1 MSMSAGFEN
10 QQVVNTFNLFID
22 SERASIVGDANSKGD
37 ELSIQFEG
45 STIIAGD
52 GELIRLT
59 LTNFDMFNN
68 FYQIDRHCS
77 EFNVKINA
85 LTATTPRLPHKNY
98 GTPADI
104 VFEFGKII
112 ADAVLAANVPTT
124 VTHIQIVDIQNVVE
138 DFGSPAVFPTGY
150 LAAHASLAVKFL
162 PTALNKIP
170 LGGTS
175 NKLLDITFECRSDD
189 ITPVA
194 HSLTSLK
201 ITTRQDKGDTYV
213 ILGGERH
220 DDPYADAQLTQSGS
234 SLKVTL
240 TGGTL
245 TTGQFRVQGYF
256 PIQRMAEP
264 FVYLRCNLSQTGGL
278 ETAGLSTD
286 LITKST
292 NNSDITVSNI
302 LGKFRRDTEFIS
314 YTSFG
319 DNEFFINLQQRKLS
333 SMKLTLTDSKGRA
346 IGQPTNGGTGAG
358 LQTGIDTFASTKQD
372 TLGNL
377 NFSAT
382 IRVDIIHMNTI
393 SKLETAPL
401 PLAFPARKAQNQV
414 LTFQNFGMPKNGV

>member
-1 MSMSAGFEN
+1 MSEGRFEN

-37 ELSIQFEG
+37 ELMIHFEG
-45 STIIAGD
+45 STIVAGD

-77 EFNVKINA
+77 EFRIKINNLA
-85 LTATTPRLPHKNY
+85 ATDPRLPHKNY
-98 GTPADI
+98 ATPADV
-104 VFEFGKII
+104 VFEFAKLVSEAI
-112 ADAVLAANVPTT
+112 VTANVGGLITN
-124 VTHIQIVDIQNVVE
+124 VKVVDIKNVVE
-138 DFGSPAVFPTGY
+138 DYGATPVFPTGY
-150 LAAHASLAVKFL
+150 VAAGTNAVSFL
-162 PTALNKIP
+162 PTGLTKVPI
-170 LGGTS
+170 GGTG
-175 NKLLDITFECRSDD
+175 NKLLDITFECRDAAGDVS
-189 ITPVA
+189 
-194 HSLTSLK
+194 HNLTSLN
-201 ITTRQDKGDTYV
+201 ILTRQDKGDTYC

-234 SLKVTL
+234 SLKTTL
-240 TGGTL
+240 TL
-245 TTGQFRVQGYF
+245 SNRGQFRIQGYF
-256 PIQRMAEP
+256 PIQRTAEP

-314 YTSFG
+314 YSSTG
-319 DNEFFINLQQRKLS
+319 DDEFFINLQQRKLS

-346 IGQPTNGGTGAG
+346 IGQPTNGGTSAG
-358 LQTGIDTFASTKQD
+358 LQSGIDTFVSTKQD

-393 SKLETAPL
+393 AKLETAPL
-401 PLAFPARKAQNQV
+401 PLPLPARKAQQQV
-414 LTFQNFGMPKNGV
+414 LMFQNFGMPKNGV

>member
-1 MSMSAGFEN
+1 MSDGRFEN

-37 ELSIQFEG
+37 ELMIHFEG
-45 STIIAGD
+45 STIVAGD

-77 EFNVKINA
+77 EFRIKINA
-85 LTATTPRLPHKNY
+85 LAATDPRLPHKNY
-98 GTPADI
+98 ATPADV
-104 VFEFGKII
+104 VFEFAKLVSEAI
-112 ADAVLAANVPTT
+112 LTANVGGLITN
-124 VTHIQIVDIQNVVE
+124 VKVVDIKNVVE
-138 DFGSPAVFPTGY
+138 DDTAVFPTGY
-150 LAAHASLAVKFL
+150 VSAGTSAVSLL
-162 PTALNKIP
+162 PPALTKVPI
-170 LGGTS
+170 GGTG
-175 NKLLDITFECRSDD
+175 NKLLDITFECR
-189 ITPVA
+189 TATAATA
-194 HSLTSLK
+194 HGLTSLN
-201 ITTRQDKGDTYV
+201 ILTRQDKGDTYS

-234 SLKVTL
+234 SLRTTL
-240 TGGTL
+240 TGGSL
-245 TTGQFRVQGYF
+245 TTGQFRIQGYF

-314 YTSFG
+314 YTSAG

-346 IGQPTNGGTGAG
+346 IGQPTNGGTSAG
-358 LQTGIDTFASTKQD
+358 LQSGIDTFVSTKQD

-401 PLAFPARKAQNQV
+401 PLPLPARKAQQQV
-414 LTFQNFGMPKNGV
+414 LMFQNYGMPKNGV

>member
-1 MSMSAGFEN
+1 MSASFEN

-37 ELSIQFEG
+37 ELTIQFEG

-68 FYQIDRHCS
+68 FNQVDRNNS
-77 EFNVKINA
+77 EFSIKINA
-85 LTATTPRLPHKNY
+85 LSSTAPRLPHKNY

-104 VFEFGKII
+104 VYEFGRLVAEAIFS
-112 ADAVLAANVPTT
+112 AQVVAVTQV
-124 VTHIQIVDIQNVVE
+124 QIVNILNVVE
-138 DFGSPAVFPTGY
+138 DYGTTKVFPTGY
-150 LAAHASLAVKFL
+150 SAAGASAVTFL
-162 PTALNKIP
+162 PVALNKIP

-175 NKLLDITFECRSDD
+175 NKLLDITFECRSAPT
-189 ITPVA
+189 TPIA
-194 HSLTSLK
+194 HGLTALK
-201 ITTRQDKGDTYV
+201 ITTRQDKGDTYC
-213 ILGGERH
+213 ILGAERF

-240 TGGTL
+240 SGSGL

-256 PIQRMAEP
+256 PIQRMTEP

-286 LITKST
+286 QITKTT

-302 LGKFRRDTEFIS
+302 LAKFRRDTEFIS
-314 YTSFG
+314 YTSAG

-333 SMKLTLTDSKGRA
+333 SMKLTLTDSKGRQ
-346 IGQPTNGGTGAG
+346 IGQATNGGTSAG
-358 LQTGIDTFASTKQD
+358 LETALDTFASSKQD

-382 IRVDIIHMNTI
+382 IRVDIIHMNTV
-393 SKLETAPL
+393 SKLESAPL
-401 PLAFPARKAQNQV
+401 PLAFPARKAQQQV

>member
-1 MSMSAGFEN
+1 MSASFEN

-37 ELSIQFEG
+37 ELMIQFEG

-68 FYQIDRHCS
+68 FYQIDRHNS
-77 EFNVKINA
+77 EFNIKINS

-104 VFEFGKII
+104 VFEFGRIVAEAI
-112 ADAVLAANVPTT
+112 FTAQVVAITQV
-124 VTHIQIVDIQNVVE
+124 QIVDIKNVVE
-138 DFGSPAVFPTGY
+138 DFGGTALFPATGY
-150 LAAHASLAVKFL
+150 SAAGASAKTFL
-162 PTALNKIP
+162 PTVLTKIA

-175 NKLLDITFECRSDD
+175 NKLLDITFECRSAPTTA
-189 ITPVA
+189 IA
-194 HSLTSLK
+194 HGLTALK
-201 ITTRQDKGDTYV
+201 IQTRQDKGDTYA
-213 ILGGERH
+213 ILGAERF

-240 TGGTL
+240 TGGGL

-256 PIQRMAEP
+256 PIQRMTEP

-286 LITKST
+286 QITKTT
-292 NNSDITVSNI
+292 NNSDITISNI
-302 LGKFRRDTEFIS
+302 LAKFRRDTEFIS
-314 YTSFG
+314 YSSTG

-333 SMKLTLTDSKGRA
+333 SMKLTLTDSKGRQ
-346 IGQPTNGGTGAG
+346 IGQPTNGGTSAG
-358 LQTGIDTFASTKQD
+358 LETAVDTFASSKQD
-372 TLGNL
+372 SLGNL

-382 IRVDIIHMNTI
+382 IRVDIIHMNTV

-401 PLAFPARKAQNQV
+401 PLAFPARKAQQQV

>member
-1 MSMSAGFEN
+1 MSASFEN
-10 QQVVNTFNLFID
+10 QQIVNTFNLFID

-37 ELSIQFEG
+37 ELTIQFEG
-45 STIIAGD
+45 STIVAGD

-68 FYQIDRHCS
+68 FNQVDRNNS
-77 EFNVKINA
+77 EFSIKINS

-104 VFEFGKII
+104 VYEFGKLVAEAIFT
-112 ADAVLAANVPTT
+112 ANVPTT
-124 VTHIQIVDIQNVVE
+124 ITQVQIVDIQNVVE
-138 DFGSPAVFPTGY
+138 DYGTSKVFPTGY
-150 LAAHASLAVKFL
+150 SAAGVSAVSFL
-162 PTALNKIP
+162 PVGLNKIP

-175 NKLLDITFECRSDD
+175 NKLLDITFECRSAA
-189 ITPVA
+189 TTAVA

-201 ITTRQDKGDTYV
+201 ITTRQDKGDCYC
-213 ILGGERH
+213 ILGAERF

-240 TGGTL
+240 TGGGL

-256 PIQRMAEP
+256 PIQRMTEP

-286 LITKST
+286 TITKST

-302 LGKFRRDTEFIS
+302 LAKFRRDTEFIS
-314 YTSFG
+314 YSSSG

-333 SMKLTLTDSKGRA
+333 AMKLTLTDSKGRQ
-346 IGQPTNGGTGAG
+346 IGQPTNGGTSAG
-358 LQTGIDTFASTKQD
+358 LQTAPDTFASTKQD

-382 IRVDIIHMNTI
+382 IRVDIIHMNTV
-393 SKLETAPL
+393 SKLESAPL
-401 PLAFPARKAQNQV
+401 PLAFPARKAQQQV

>member
-1 MSMSAGFEN
+1 MSASFEN

-37 ELSIQFEG
+37 ELMIQFEG

-68 FYQIDRHCS
+68 FYQVDRNNS
-77 EFNVKINA
+77 EFSIKINA

-104 VFEFGKII
+104 VYEFGRII
-112 ADAVLAANVPTT
+112 AEAIFTAQVVAVTQVF
-124 VTHIQIVDIQNVVE
+124 IVDIKNVVE
-138 DFGSPAVFPTGY
+138 DFGGTAVFPTGY
-150 LAAHASLAVKFL
+150 SAAGASAKTFL
-162 PTALNKIP
+162 PTGLTKIP

-175 NKLLDITFECRSDD
+175 NKLLDITFECRSAVA
-189 ITPVA
+189 TPIA
-194 HSLTSLK
+194 HGLTALK
-201 ITTRQDKGDTYV
+201 ITTRQDKGDTYA
-213 ILGGERH
+213 ILGAERF

-240 TGGTL
+240 TGGGL
-245 TTGQFRVQGYF
+245 TTGQFRIQGYF
-256 PIQRMAEP
+256 PIQRMTEP

-286 LITKST
+286 QITKTT
-292 NNSDITVSNI
+292 NNSDITISNI
-302 LGKFRRDTEFIS
+302 LAKFRRDTEFIS
-314 YTSFG
+314 YSSTG

-333 SMKLTLTDSKGRA
+333 SMKLTLTDSKGRQ
-346 IGQPTNGGTGAG
+346 IGQATNGGTSAG
-358 LQTGIDTFASTKQD
+358 LETSLDLFASSKQD
-372 TLGNL
+372 SLGNL

-382 IRVDIIHMNTI
+382 IRVDIIHMNTV
-393 SKLETAPL
+393 SKLESAPL
-401 PLAFPARKAQNQV
+401 PLAFPARKAQQQV